1 MTTLFLTVGLPGA
14 GKTTRARQLA
24 AQFNALRLTP
34 DEWMIPLFGESDADG
49 KRDVLEARLL
59 RLALETLRLDV
70 CVVLDFGCWSHDERS
85 AIRSLVEDAG
95 GSFELV
101 YLPVDEET
109 QRARIAHRQ
118 ATASHETY
126 PMTEQDLVGWR
137 ALFQEPDAAEIGGE
151 QLGDPPTGWTDWR
164 RWAADRWPSFGDDWR
179 PPAPDLVPE
188 QIPPGSEAVH
198 AITAANRDGWNQ
210 IAPRRDGKP
219 AALFRDGG
227 STLAAYERE
236 LAGDVTGKRI
246 LQLACSTG
254 DEVLSWANLGADAIG
269 ADISDVAIGKA
280 RRKAIDAGIRAE
292 FHRADMF
299 DLPAELTDLDLIYLS
314 WGAIC
319 WAPDLDVL
327 AGIIAQRL
335 RPRGS
340 ALICDHHPLWEVLSV
355 RGENHLAVT
364 RDFFGRGTPS
374 TSPDRLKQPLGAR
387 DDPEAPSFAAF
398 VWPVSDVV
406 MSLVRAGL
414 RLDAFFEA
422 AEPAIY
428 PDLGHAAEHIPA
440 YYAIKATKTS

>member
-24 AQFNALRLTP
+24 AQFSALRLTP

-70 CVVLDFGCWSHDERS
+70 CVVLDFGCRSRDERS

-118 ATASHETY
+118 ATAPHETY

-188 QIPPGSEAVH
+188 LIPPDFESVH
-198 AITAANRDGWNQ
+198 AITAANRDGWNR

-219 AALFRDGG
+219 AAFFRDGG

-299 DLPAELTDLDLIYLS
+299 DLPAELTDLHLIYLS

-319 WAPDLDVL
+319 
-327 AGIIAQRL
+327 
-335 RPRGS
+335 
-340 ALICDHHPLWEVLSV
+340 
-355 RGENHLAVT
+355 
-364 RDFFGRGTPS
+364 
-374 TSPDRLKQPLGAR
+374 
-387 DDPEAPSFAAF
+387 
-398 VWPVSDVV
+398 
-406 MSLVRAGL
+406 
-414 RLDAFFEA
+414 
-422 AEPAIY
+422 
-428 PDLGHAAEHIPA
+428 
-440 YYAIKATKTS
+440 